1 MVQQDH
7 NWQNKASLK
16 KVKKEINWIK
26 VWSNNKTNLG
36 HFAVRYW
43 KICLYAYIS
52 NEKWQKLGNECYCK
66 DWFSFPIQIMELG
79 FHETVSYSR
88 QSMFLCKAVVFVFCF
103 PFIHLTFLY
112 PNNQSNLSI
121 CGNFQNFVYR
131 KNFFNNDIR
140 IRPWIFSKTFLIVF
154 DQIYL
159 IWSRE

>member
-7 NWQNKASLK
+7 NWQNKASLR
-16 KVKKEINWIK
+16 KVKKEINWTK

-52 NEKWQKLGNECYCK
+52 NKKWQKLGNECYCK

-103 PFIHLTFLY
+103 PFIHDFSLPEQSEQSINMWELPKLCLQKKFL
-112 PNNQSNLSI
+112 
-121 CGNFQNFVYR
+121 
-131 KNFFNNDIR
+131 
-140 IRPWIFSKTFLIVF
+140 
-154 DQIYL
+154 
-159 IWSRE
+159 

>member
-16 KVKKEINWIK
+16 KVKKEINWTK

-52 NEKWQKLGNECYCK
+52 NKKWQKLGNECYCK

-79 FHETVSYSR
+79 FHETVSYSC
-88 QSMFLCKAVVFVFCF
+88 QSMFLCKAVVFGFCF
-103 PFIHLTFLY
+103 PFIHDFSLPEQSEQSINMWELPKLCLQEKFLQQW
-112 PNNQSNLSI
+112 QSNSTL
-121 CGNFQNFVYR
+121 NFQQ
-131 KNFFNNDIR
+131 NFFDRVLIR
-140 IRPWIFSKTFLIVF
+140 YI
-154 DQIYL
+154 
-159 IWSRE
+159 